1 MSLLFEVSEYK
12 TRLRKTKE
20 SMLRSGVQ
28 VLVVSDPANMNY
40 LTGYDGWSFY
50 VHQGLVVALDYD
62 EPIWWGR
69 GMDANGAKITT
80 WLNHDNIRPYAD
92 DYVQNMFKHPM
103 SFVADIIREKGWE
116 TRSIGV
122 EKDNYWFTGACLDT
136 LRKELPRADIL
147 DAKSLVNWVRTI
159 KSPAEI
165 GYMKQ
170 AAEVCEHVMNT
181 AIDSIKVGVKESE
194 AAANVY
200 HAVVR
205 GTDKVTGDHPAIFP
219 IMPSNERTSA
229 AHLGWN
235 PDREYAEGDIIL
247 LELCG
252 VRYRYHCPLSRTV
265 YIGDPPKELKEIADV
280 VIDGIAKTLDFVR
293 PGVTAEEIE
302 AKWRE
307 AISGSRV
314 VKPSRLGYAYGLN
327 YVPDWGEH
335 TVSLRPGDKTIMKP
349 GMTIHLMPGIWL
361 DEFGFEC
368 SEPFLVTETGCKT
381 FMEFPR
387 KIFTKKG

>member
-1 MSLLFEVSEYK
+1 MALLFEVSEYQD
-12 TRLRKTKE
+12 RLRKVKE
-20 SMLRSGVQ
+20 SMLRKGIQ
-28 VLVVSDPANMNY
+28 VLIVSDPANMNY

-50 VHQGLVVALDYD
+50 VHQGLVIALDYD

-69 GMDANGAKITT
+69 GMDANGAKLTT
-80 WLNHDNIRPYAD
+80 WLKHYNIRPYAD
-92 DYVQNMFKHPM
+92 DYVQNVFKHPM
-103 SFVADIIREKGWE
+103 SFVADILREMGWE
-116 TRSIGV
+116 NRHIGV
-122 EKDNYWFTGACLDT
+122 EKDNYWFTGQCLDV
-136 LRKELPRADIL
+136 LREELPQAKFH
-147 DAKSLVNWVRTI
+147 DATSLVNWIRTI

-165 GYMKQ
+165 KYIKE
-170 AAEVCEHVMNT
+170 AAKVCEHVMKT
-181 AIDSIKVGVKESE
+181 AIDSIEVGRLESE

-200 HAVVR
+200 HAMIK
-205 GTDKVTGDHPAIFP
+205 GTDEFTGDHPAIFP

-229 AHLGWN
+229 AHLGWK
-235 PDREYAEGDIIL
+235 PDRKYAPGDIVL

-252 VRYRYHCPLSRTV
+252 VRFRYHCPLSRTV

-280 VIDGIAKTLDFVR
+280 VIDGIAKTLDFIK

-314 VKPSRLGYAYGLN
+314 VKPSRLGYAFGLN

-368 SEPFLVTETGCKT
+368 SEPFLVTEKGCET
-381 FMEFPR
+381 FLNFPR
-387 KIFTKKG
+387 KIFTK